1 MYDLCSKDVC
11 THGVLGGGTSSD
23 DLGVSADPA
32 WSAFSVA
39 RRELAL
45 RTPPPTLHT
54 HTHTHHTHTHTR
66 THARTHARTLRVQ
79 QLIWSVLKPPFSN
92 AGLILIYEQQRMHVH
107 ACART
112 HTRTRTHVGTHAC
125 MHARTH
131 ALTHARSHTHT
142 HTHTLTLS
150 LSHTHT

>member
-1 MYDLCSKDVC
+1 MITKMTLIIIIIVKGEINRILILRFLHLSLKDRIHLLETRLTGMYDLCSKDVC

-54 HTHTHHTHTHTR
+54 HTHTTHTH
-66 THARTHARTLRVQ
+66 THARTHART
-79 QLIWSVLKPPFSN
+79 
-92 AGLILIYEQQRMHVH
+92 H
-107 ACART
+107 A
-112 HTRTRTHVGTHAC
+112 H
-125 MHARTH
+125 
-131 ALTHARSHTHT
+131 SEFNN
-142 HTHTLTLS
+142 
-150 LSHTHT
+150 

>member
-1 MYDLCSKDVC
+1 MLETRLTEMYDLCSKDVC

-54 HTHTHHTHTHTR
+54 HTHTHTHTH
-66 THARTHARTLRVQ
+66 
-79 QLIWSVLKPPFSN
+79 
-92 AGLILIYEQQRMHVH
+92 
-107 ACART
+107 
-112 HTRTRTHVGTHAC
+112 
-125 MHARTH
+125 
-131 ALTHARSHTHT
+131 
-142 HTHTLTLS
+142 S
-150 LSHTHT
+150 LSFSHAHIIEAVLCIMHFTPKTSTKNNKIRNPNHTYHYTLFNQCQVLHIEHSFTALGPN